1 MFSFFKKKPK
11 EPELPPVLDY
21 SFIGTDLHSHFIPG
35 IDDGS
40 PDKETSLALITAMHA
55 MGYRK
60 VITTPHVHTEFYDNT
75 IGRIREHFDI
85 LQEYITANNLE
96 MELGFAAEY
105 FLDNSFLTEVLPHGL
120 LSFGKNYVL
129 VEVSMAGWP
138 RNFDEMIFKVQSLGH
153 TPVLAHPERYLFE
166 TKIDN
171 YHKLKERGL
180 LMQMNLLAPTGY
192 YGSGVKTLADQF
204 LAAGLYDFVGSDMH
218 HERHARRVTLIP
230 ERQQELMQKLKG
242 YGKFLN
248 NTL

>member
-11 EPELPPVLDY
+11 EPELPPVLDF
-21 SFIGTDLHSHFIPG
+21 SFLGTDLHSHLIPG

-40 PDKETSLALITAMHA
+40 PDRDTSLALLSSLHR

-60 VITTPHVHTEFYDNT
+60 IITTPHVHTEFYDNT
-75 IGRIREHFDI
+75 IGRIQEHFAI
-85 LQEYITANNLE
+85 LTEHVQASNLDV
-96 MELGFAAEY
+96 ELGFAAEY
-105 FLDNSFLTEVLPHGL
+105 FLDNGFLKDVLPHGL

-138 RNFDEMIFKVQSLGH
+138 RNFDDMIFQVQAQGH

-166 TKIDN
+166 TNIDT
-171 YHKLKERGL
+171 YYKLKERGL

-192 YGSGVKTLADQF
+192 YGSGVKALADEY
-204 LAAGLYDFVGSDMH
+204 LEAGLYDFVGSDMH
-218 HERHARRVTLIP
+218 HDRHARRVSLIP
-230 ERQQELMQKLKG
+230 ERQQELMQKLNG

-248 NTL
+248 GTL